1 MSHGPLSFRV
11 VHDEPLASP
20 VSQGEI
26 VAGKY
31 RVERVLGV
39 GGMGVVVSARHT
51 TLDQAVAIKFL
62 VANRFDSREEA
73 VGRFLA
79 EARAAAR
86 IESDYVCRVFDVGTL
101 PSGVPFMVMEHLEG
115 RDLDEEILQRGQLD
129 LVEAVDY
136 VLQAAD
142 ALAAAHQLG
151 IVHRDIKPAN
161 LFLALRPDGTR
172 RVKVLDF
179 GISKVHGLDAAGP
192 PPLTADESSLGTPAY
207 MSPEQVRA
215 SAHVDARADI
225 WGLGAILYE
234 LVTGEM
240 AFVGDDVR
248 SVLDHVL
255 NEDPC
260 PMSALRRDVPPDLE
274 AIVMRCLD
282 RDPDRR
288 WMTAA
293 TFARALS
300 SYGSLGIFTQ
310 LASVQRELGSLASIS
325 SIRAAAAHSV
335 QPMVANI
342 RPSVPT
348 MPDPSDPSDLS
359 DPRTRTR
366 SRESIVQDWSKLRAR
381 KRVARVA
388 VLGVGA
394 LTSLVAAAALLVRF
408 TATPDA
414 AGTPPGATA
423 TATAAAAEAPPAAE
437 SALPVAPSAAVLSS
451 ARAPVTTPAPAAL
464 ASAPRARIEE
474 PAAGVRTAPHSVQPA
489 RGSTPRPAGATR
501 PAGRAAPKG
510 SVNHL
515 LDTRD

>member
-1 MSHGPLSFRV
+1 MV
-11 VHDEPLASP
+11 EEEPLASP
-20 VSQGEI
+20 VSPGEI

-51 TLDQAVAIKFL
+51 TLDQVVAIKFL
-62 VANRFDSREEA
+62 VANRFDSHEEA

-86 IESDYVCRVFDVGTL
+86 IESDHVCRVFDVGTL

-115 RDLDEEILQRGQLD
+115 RDLDEEVMQRGQLA
-129 LVEAVDY
+129 LVEAVDF

-179 GISKVHGLDAAGP
+179 GISKAHGAESP
-192 PPLTADESSLGTPAY
+192 RLTAAKSSLGTPAY

-215 SAHVDARADI
+215 VADVDARADI

-234 LVTGEM
+234 LVTGQM
-240 AFVGDDVR
+240 AFVGEDVKA
-248 SVLDHVL
+248 VLDHVL
-255 NEDPC
+255 QDDPC
-260 PMSALRRDVPPDLE
+260 PMTALRRDVPRELE

-282 RDPDRR
+282 RDRNRR
-288 WMTAA
+288 WPTAA
-293 TFARALS
+293 TFARALAPF
-300 SYGSLGIFTQ
+300 GSIGIFTQ
-310 LASVQRELGSLASIS
+310 LASVQREVGSLASIS
-325 SIRAAAAHSV
+325 SIRPSAAHSME
-335 QPMVANI
+335 PMVANI

-348 MPDPSDPSDLS
+348 IPDPS
-359 DPRTRTR
+359 
-366 SRESIVQDWSKLRAR
+366 ELRAR
-381 KRVARVA
+381 EGIVDEWTKLRVRKRNARIA
-388 VLGVGA
+388 VLA
-394 LTSLVAAAALLVRF
+394 LATVASLVAVAALLVRF
-408 TATPDA
+408 AAMPDA
-414 AGTPPGATA
+414 RGNEGMGAS
-423 TATAAAAEAPPAAE
+423 APPPVAE
-437 SALPVAPSAAVLSS
+437 SALPLALPSASSPASSPAPGASGGEAAPAPSAHVQSTPSSVQS
-451 ARAPVTTPAPAAL
+451 AR
-464 ASAPRARIEE
+464 
-474 PAAGVRTAPHSVQPA
+474 G
-489 RGSTPRPAGATR
+489 AGARPTGGTR
-501 PAGRAAPKG
+501 PTPPRAAPKG

>member
-1 MSHGPLSFRV
+1 V
-11 VHDEPLASP
+11 VDPEPLVSP

-51 TLDQAVAIKFL
+51 TLDQVVAIKFL
-62 VANRFDSREEA
+62 VANRFDSHEEA
-73 VGRFLA
+73 VARFLA

-115 RDLDEEILQRGQLD
+115 RDLDEEIAKRGQLD
-129 LVEAVDY
+129 LVEAVDF

-142 ALAAAHQLG
+142 ALAAAHALG

-179 GISKVHGLDAAGP
+179 GISKAGGMEAPRHTLDS
-192 PPLTADESSLGTPAY
+192 SSLGTPAY

-215 SAHVDARADI
+215 ASDVDARTDI

-234 LVTGEM
+234 LVTGQM
-240 AFVGDDVR
+240 AFVGDDVK
-248 SVLDHVL
+248 SILDHVL
-255 NEDPC
+255 KDDPC
-260 PMSALRRDVPPDLE
+260 PMTALRRDLPAELE

-282 RDPDRR
+282 RERDRR
-288 WMTAA
+288 WTSAA
-293 TFARALS
+293 TFARALAS
-300 SYGSLGIFTQ
+300 FGSVGIFTQ

-325 SIRAAAAHSV
+325 AIRAHASNSV
-335 QPMVANI
+335 EPMVANV

-348 MPDPSDPSDLS
+348 MPDPAEIAA
-359 DPRTRTR
+359 
-366 SRESIVQDWSKLRAR
+366 REGIVQDWSKHRAR
-381 KRVARVA
+381 KRTARLA
-388 VLGVGA
+388 VLSLATVA
-394 LTSLVAAAALLVRF
+394 CLVAAAAGLVRVAGREGD
-408 TATPDA
+408 ATGRSA
-414 AGTPPGATA
+414 AG
-423 TATAAAAEAPPAAE
+423 PAAE
-437 SALPVAPSAAVLSS
+437 SALPASASAGANANANGARNEAPDASVYTAPTSVHT
-451 ARAPVTTPAPAAL
+451 ARGL
-464 ASAPRARIEE
+464 APRASG
-474 PAAGVRTAPHSVQPA
+474 AA
-489 RGSTPRPAGATR
+489 RPVGR
-501 PAGRAAPKG
+501 PAPKG

>member
-1 MSHGPLSFRV
+1 MLLGSVNDPK
-11 VHDEPLASP
+11 PLASP
-20 VSQGEI
+20 VSEGEI

-51 TLDQAVAIKFL
+51 TLDQVVAIKFL
-62 VANRFDSREEA
+62 VANQFDSREEA
-73 VGRFLA
+73 IGRFLG

-101 PSGVPFMVMEHLEG
+101 PTGVPFMVMEHLEG

-142 ALAAAHQLG
+142 ALAAAHALG

-179 GISKVHGLDAAGP
+179 GISKAGGDGGRR
-192 PPLTADESSLGTPAY
+192 LTEGESSLGTPAY
-207 MSPEQVRA
+207 MSPEQVRGA
-215 SAHVDARADI
+215 ADVDPRTDI

-234 LVTGEM
+234 LITGQM
-240 AFVGDDVR
+240 AFVGDDVK
-248 SVLDHVL
+248 SILDHVV
-255 NEDPC
+255 NDDPC
-260 PMSALRRDVPPDLE
+260 PMQSLRRDAPSELE

-282 RDPDRR
+282 REPDRR
-288 WMTAA
+288 WPSAA

-300 SYGSLGIFTQ
+300 TYGSAGIFAQ

-325 SIRAAAAHSV
+325 AVRTQGSNSV
-335 QPMVANI
+335 EPMVANV
-342 RPSVPT
+342 RASMAT
-348 MPDPSDPSDLS
+348 APDLEEEM
-359 DPRTRTR
+359 RA
-366 SRESIVQDWSKLRAR
+366 REGIVQDWTKLRAR
-381 KRVARVA
+381 KRTARVA
-388 VLGVGA
+388 LVA
-394 LTSLVAAAALLVRF
+394 LTCVALLVGAAAVLARM
-408 TATPDA
+408 AGRPA
-414 AGTPPGATA
+414 AGTSAA
-423 TATAAAAEAPPAAE
+423 AETAAAGPGAPFAAD
-437 SALPVAPSAAVLSS
+437 SALPASATASSMASTNATAEVAANVAPPSS
-451 ARAPVTTPAPAAL
+451 ATGSGTNVYPASNPV
-464 ASAPRARIEE
+464 
-474 PAAGVRTAPHSVQPA
+474 HSA
-489 RGSTPRPAGATR
+489 RGLAVKPTSGARPS
-501 PAGRAAPKG
+501 GRLAPKG

>member
-1 MSHGPLSFRV
+1 MLLRSVNDPK
-11 VHDEPLASP
+11 PLASP
-20 VSQGEI
+20 VSEGEI

-51 TLDQAVAIKFL
+51 TLDQIVAIKFL
-62 VANRFDSREEA
+62 VANELESREVA
-73 VGRFLA
+73 IGRFLA

-101 PSGVPFMVMEHLEG
+101 PNGVPFMVMEHLEG
-115 RDLDEEILQRGQLD
+115 RDLDEEIQQRGQLD

-142 ALAAAHQLG
+142 ALAAAHALG

-179 GISKVHGLDAAGP
+179 GISRAGSDVSP
-192 PPLTADESSLGTPAY
+192 RLSDVQGASSLGTPAY

-215 SAHVDARADI
+215 VPDVDARTDI

-234 LVTGEM
+234 LITGQM
-240 AFVGDDVR
+240 AFVGDDVK
-248 SVLDHVL
+248 SILDHVL
-255 NEDPC
+255 SDDPC
-260 PMSALRRDVPPDLE
+260 PMQSLRRDAPSELE

-282 RDPDRR
+282 RERDRR
-288 WMTAA
+288 WPSAA

-300 SYGSLGIFTQ
+300 TYGSAGTFSQ

-325 SIRAAAAHSV
+325 AVRTNGTNSV
-335 QPMVANI
+335 EPMVANVRASI
-342 RPSVPT
+342 PT
-348 MPDPSDPSDLS
+348 APDLEEEMK
-359 DPRTRTR
+359 TR
-366 SRESIVQDWSKLRAR
+366 EGIVQDWTKLRAR
-381 KRVARVA
+381 KRTARMALIALATVSVVIGAGALLARVTRPH
-388 VLGVGA
+388 GA
-394 LTSLVAAAALLVRF
+394 S
-408 TATPDA
+408 D
-414 AGTPPGATA
+414 
-423 TATAAAAEAPPAAE
+423 TAAAGPGAPLAADSVLPANV
-437 SALPVAPSAAVLSS
+437 LPSASAEVSATRSAASSS
-451 ARAPVTTPAPAAL
+451 ANVYPTINPVHSARGL
-464 ASAPRARIEE
+464 APRAT
-474 PAAGVRTAPHSVQPA
+474 GGA
-489 RGSTPRPAGATR
+489 RPTGRP
-501 PAGRAAPKG
+501 APKG